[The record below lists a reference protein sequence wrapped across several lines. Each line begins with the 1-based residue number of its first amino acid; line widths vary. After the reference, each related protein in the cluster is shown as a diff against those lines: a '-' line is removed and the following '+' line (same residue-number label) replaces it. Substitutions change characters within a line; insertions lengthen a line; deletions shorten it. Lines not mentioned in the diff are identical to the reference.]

1 MTAPSIP
8 SGHIAVCARV
18 GRLGPTPQLVDSPRW
33 EHPNVRWFTDAM
45 RLHAGE
51 GFRFT
56 CSWENPDDHAVR
68 FGVTSEDEMC
78 FVTGYFYPDDD
89 AATVTGPGCQPQG
102 AGLQCF
108 VPKAP

>member
-1 MTAPSIP
+1 MLVESPS
-8 SGHIAVCARV
+8 
-18 GRLGPTPQLVDSPRW
+18 W
-33 EHPNVRWFTDAM
+33 EHPRVRWFQQAM
-45 RLHAGE
+45 RLQAGE
-51 GFRFT
+51 GFCFT
-56 CSWENPDDHAVR
+56 CSWRNPDDHPVH

-89 AATVTGPGCQPQG
+89 AATVTGPGCLPQG